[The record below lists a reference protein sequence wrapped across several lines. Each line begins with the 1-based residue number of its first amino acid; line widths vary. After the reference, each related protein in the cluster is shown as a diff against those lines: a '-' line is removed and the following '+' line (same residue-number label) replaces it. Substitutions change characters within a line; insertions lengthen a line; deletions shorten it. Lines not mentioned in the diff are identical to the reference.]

1 MNFDIKEIGFVVIN
15 AGVVFLQFI
24 VFFFSIYSFL
34 IALCGLKRRRETKYY
49 IPEKT
54 FAVAIPAHNESRVI
68 EKLIDSLHEQ
78 NYPRELFDIFVIADN
93 CSDDTAEIG
102 RQHGTIVYE
111 RFDDERRSKPYA
123 LEWFFDQLWQ
133 RERQYDAVVM
143 FDADNLVSQNF
154 LLEMN
159 SELCQG
165 RRVIQGY
172 LDTKNPDDSL
182 ITQYYAIAYWYMNR
196 TWQLARRN
204 LGLANALG
212 GTGVCIEVAL
222 LRELGWGVTS
232 LTEDLEFTMKSVL
245 NGVKPTFQWDAR
257 IYDEKPS
264 EFKASWRQR
273 LRWMRGHWDVA
284 FSYVPALFKRAFTK
298 RDIVAFDSALYL
310 LQPSR
315 LLLQWVVLFLL
326 IVSFIEPYTIS
337 WAQNI
342 TPLHVL
348 PAQVWLVAFF
358 TQWIFPPLIIIVLLI
373 DKVGYKRMVGVFW
386 FQLMEMIW
394 LPITV
399 YGLITA
405 RDKRW
410 AHTKHTKAVSLTDIG
425 LTPEA
430 SPAVPP
436 GPEGGSANQG

>member
-1 MNFDIKEIGFVVIN
+1 VNFDLKEIGFVVIN
-15 AGVVFLQFI
+15 TIVVVVQLT

-34 IALCGLKRRRETKYY
+34 IALCGLKRRKEKKHY

-54 FAVAIPAHNESRVI
+54 FAVIVPAHNESRVI
-68 EKLIDSLHEQ
+68 AKLIDSLHEQ

-93 CSDDTAEIG
+93 CTDDTAELA
-102 RQHGTIVYE
+102 RQHGAEVYE
-111 RFDDERRSKPYA
+111 RFDEEKRSKPYA
-123 LEWFFDQLWQ
+123 LEWFFERLWL
-133 RERQYDAVVM
+133 RERQYDAIVM

-159 SELCQG
+159 SELCLGQQ
-165 RRVIQGY
+165 VIQGY

-212 GTGVCIEVAL
+212 GTGVCIEVGI
-222 LRELGWGVTS
+222 LRKLGWGVTS
-232 LTEDLEFTMKSVL
+232 LTEDLEFTMKAVL
-245 NGVKPTFQWDAR
+245 NGVKPTFAWDAR

-264 EFKASWRQR
+264 GFQASWRQR

-284 FSYVPALFKRAFTK
+284 FNYVPALLKRAITK
-298 RDIVAFDSALYL
+298 RDVVALDSALYL

-315 LLLQWVVLFLL
+315 LLLQYVVLIML

-342 TPLHVL
+342 TPLHFL
-348 PAQVWLVAFF
+348 PAEVWLVAFF
-358 TQWIFPPLIIIVLLI
+358 TQWVFPPLIIAVLLI
-373 DKVGYKRMVGVFW
+373 DRVGYKRMLGVFW
-386 FQLMEMIW
+386 FQFMEMIW
-394 LPITV
+394 LPLTI
-399 YGLITA
+399 YGLITS

-430 SPAVPP
+430 SPAAAVA
-436 GPEGGSANQG
+436 PEGGKAKQA